1 MIPVNLEN
9 IAEVTGGKV
18 IQGHFKTVFNAV
30 STDSRTLKR
39 GQLFIA
45 LRGETYDGHN
55 FLEKAVGAGAGG
67 LVVSHLADLPQHI
80 PVVLVNDTL
89 QALQSLAAYNRIR
102 ISAFLVGVTGSTGK
116 TTTKDI
122 LASVLATRLVTH
134 KTSGNYNNEV
144 GLPHTLLQMGHDCQ
158 AAVVEMAM
166 RGAGE
171 IDSLCRIAKPDCA
184 VITTINETHME
195 LLGDLSSIAA
205 AKGEILAHIP
215 PEGFALLPAES
226 PFIKREAARCK
237 GRVIFFGT
245 SGDAD
250 IRAEN
255 IRPTS
260 RGSSFDVVIGGRRDR
275 YTLPIPGRHN
285 VVNALAA
292 IGVGREMGLTTAEIA
307 RGLEAVDLTGM
318 RLEITS
324 AGGIKIINDSYNAS
338 PASTRAA
345 LQTLV
350 DIAAGGRKIAMLG
363 DMLELGQRALSGH
376 WEVGAAAT
384 GLQIDYLITVGE
396 LAQNIQR
403 GAHRAGMDQ
412 ERALHCQDNQEAVKI
427 LENLLQPGDTVLVKG
442 SRGMKMESIV
452 QSLVKSQAGMQ
463 E

>member
-9 IAEVTGGKV
+9 IAGVTGGKV

-166 RGAGE
+166 RGAKE
-171 IDSLCRIAKPDCA
+171 IDALCRIAKPDCA

-215 PEGFALLPAES
+215 SEGFALLPAES
-226 PFIKREAARCK
+226 PFIKREAAHCK

-245 SGDAD
+245 GGDAD

-255 IRPTS
+255 IRSTG
-260 RGSSFDVVIGGRRDR
+260 RGSAFDVVIGDRRDH

-292 IGVGREMGLTTAEIA
+292 IGVAGEMGLTTAEIA

-345 LQTLV
+345 LQTLA
-350 DIAAGGRKIAMLG
+350 DIAAGGRKIAVLG
-363 DMLELGQRALSGH
+363 DMLELGQRALPGH
-376 WEVGAAAT
+376 QEVGAAAS

-403 GAHRAGMDQ
+403 GAHSAGMDRG
-412 ERALHCQDNQEAVKI
+412 RALHCRDNQEAVKI
-427 LENLLQPGDTVLVKG
+427 LKNILLPGDTVLVKG

-452 QSLVKSQAGMQ
+452 QSLVKPQAGMQ